1 MEKKYSV
8 SDELKERTYN
18 FALRILR
25 LSRLLPDTEE
35 GRVVKRQIIKAGTS
49 VGANLEE
56 ADGSL
61 SLNDFIYKVDIAF
74 KEVKETR
81 YWLQMIIDAGL
92 IPKER
97 VLPDLQECIEII
109 KILSTIIYK
118 SLKKKRQGSK
128 FRHLEI

>member
-8 SDELKERTYN
+8 SDELKGRTYN

-25 LSRLLPDTEE
+25 LGRLLPNTEE
-35 GRVVKRQIIKAGTS
+35 GRIVRRQVFKAGTS

-74 KEVKETR
+74 KEAKETR
-81 YWLQMIIDAGL
+81 YWLQMIIDAGF
-92 IPKER
+92 IPQKR
-97 VLPDLQECIEII
+97 VSPDLEECVEII
-109 KILSTIIYK
+109 KILSTIIYR
-118 SLKKKRQGSK
+118 SLKRKKTK
-128 FRHLEI
+128 I